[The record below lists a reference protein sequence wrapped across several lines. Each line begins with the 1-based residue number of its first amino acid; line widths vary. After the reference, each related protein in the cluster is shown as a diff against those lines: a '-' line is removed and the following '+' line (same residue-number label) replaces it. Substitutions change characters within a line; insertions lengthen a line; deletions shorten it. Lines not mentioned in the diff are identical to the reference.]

1 MSARSRR
8 RHRRTSRKRNPF
20 LLTLLILG
28 AVLALCVMSFGLWV
42 LSVAAEAPSIDQL
55 RPIEQGQN
63 SIVYA
68 ADGSRLGYIQSDE
81 ARTPVPIAK
90 IPDDLQHATV
100 AIEDERF
107 YKHGGVDVEGVARA
121 AIENLEAG
129 EVKQGGS
136 TITMQL
142 ARNLYISDPERDLE
156 RKIKEARIAEEI
168 EKAHSKEW
176 IMEEYLNSASYGTVN
191 GRTSVGVE
199 AASQVYFSKPV
210 TELNLAEAATIAG
223 LPQSPSEYNPLQNPR
238 SALDRRNNVL
248 DEMAEQDYISHTESE
263 ETKAQPLGLHP
274 GNRYNTIREPY
285 FFDYVEQ
292 QLLEKYGVNTVRQ
305 GGLKIYTTIDPK
317 LQEAGRAAI
326 EGQLGYPD
334 DPSAAVV
341 SIDPST
347 GYVRA
352 MASSGSYQDAQFNL
366 AAQGHRQPGS
376 AFKTFALTTAIKRG
390 INPDDTFYTSQ
401 PLSLDLPEW
410 GHWEVVTYGESY
422 SGTISLHDATLHSDN
437 TVFAQLALD
446 LGPESVADTA
456 HQMGI
461 ESDLDGIPAE
471 TLGGLRI
478 GVSPLEMADA
488 YATLAAGGMHSKP
501 IAIKKVVFPE
511 GQVDELG
518 EPQRNRAFS
527 DGVAYEVTQIL
538 ADNVDAGTG
547 TAAQTDCGN
556 VAGKTGTTDDFND
569 AMFIGYNPQLSTGVW
584 VGYPDA
590 LRSMYSVHGV
600 SVAGGTFPAQ
610 IWHDYMQVA
619 LHHPTVTK
627 GTFCPSFPEPKDP
640 VSWIPFSGSFT
651 ASGGYSCSISPDNP
665 VTGTGASEGSGGGCS
680 SSSSSTPDYYYE
692 DDSSSGSGN
701 EGAYAPGRGQKPLPS
716 PKPEPKPTPAP
727 APPAPPP
734 PVEPP
739 PSGGTTP

>member
-20 LLTLLILG
+20 LLALVVCF
-28 AVLALCVMSFGLWV
+28 AVLALGVMSFGLWV
-42 LSVAAEAPSIDQL
+42 ISVAAEAPPIDEL
-55 RPIEQGQN
+55 RAVEQGEN
-63 SIVYA
+63 SVVYA

-81 ARTPVPIAK
+81 ARTPVTIDT
-90 IPDDLQHATV
+90 IPENLQHATV

-107 YKHGGVDVEGVARA
+107 YDHNGVDLEGVARA
-121 AIENLEAG
+121 AVENLGAG

-142 ARNLYISDPERDLE
+142 ARNLFINDPERDLE
-156 RKIKEARIAEEI
+156 RKIKEAKIAEEL
-168 EKAHSKEW
+168 EEAHSKAW
-176 IMEEYLNSASYGTVN
+176 ILENYLNSASYGTVL
-191 GRTSVGVE
+191 GRTAVGVE
-199 AASQVYFSKPV
+199 AASQIYFNKPV
-210 TELNLAEAATIAG
+210 SELDLAESATLAG
-223 LPQSPSEYNPLQNPR
+223 LPQAPSQYNPLQNPR
-238 SALDRRNNVL
+238 SALDRRNEVL
-248 DEMAEQDYISHTESE
+248 DELAKQDYVTNDAADLA
-263 ETKAQPLGLHP
+263 KAEPLGLDP
-274 GNRYNTIREPY
+274 GHRYSTIREPY

-292 QLLEKYGVNTVRQ
+292 QLIEKYGVNTVRK
-305 GGLKIYTTIDPK
+305 GGLEVHTTIDPT

-326 EGQLGYPD
+326 EGQLPYST

-341 SIDPST
+341 SIDPKT

-376 AFKTFALTTAIKRG
+376 AFKTFALTTAVRRG
-390 INPDDTFYTSQ
+390 IDPDSTYYTSK
-401 PLSLDLPEW
+401 PLNLDLPEW

-456 HQMGI
+456 HDMGI
-461 ESDLDGIPAE
+461 ETDLDGIPAE

-488 YATLAAGGMHSKP
+488 YATLAAGGIHSKP
-501 IAIKKVVFPE
+501 IAIKKVVFPD
-511 GQVDELG
+511 GNVDELG
-518 EPQRNRAFS
+518 EPERNRVFS

-538 ADNVDAGTG
+538 EDNVDAGTG
-547 TAAQTDCGN
+547 TAAQTSCTYE
-556 VAGKTGTTDDFND
+556 AGKTGTTDDFND
-569 AMFIGYNPQLSTGVW
+569 AMFIGYAPYMATAVW

-590 LRSMYSVHGV
+590 LQSMTSVHGI

-610 IWHDYMQVA
+610 IWHDYSEVSMEGHCQ
-619 LHHPTVTK
+619 P
-627 GTFCPSFPEPKDP
+627 FPEPNDP
-640 VSWIPFSGSFT
+640 VEWIPFHGTYTSDSSSSYCDESFSTTGSGS
-651 ASGGYSCSISPDNP
+651 
-665 VTGTGASEGSGGGCS
+665 SEGSYGCS
-680 SSSSSTPDYYYE
+680 SSSDVTPTTDEESSDE
-692 DDSSSGSGN
+692 D
-701 EGAYAPGRGQKPLPS
+701 GAYAPGRGQKPLPK
-716 PKPEPKPTPAP
+716 PKPKPTPAP
-727 APPAPPP
+727 APAPP

-739 PSGGTTP
+739 PSGGTGL